1 MFKNAKRPT
10 QKSELTRRH
19 VLHTALKLFRRRGF
33 ERTTMREIADAAGL
47 SLGAAYHHFR
57 SKEELLLA
65 YYDWLQSE
73 HERMFLAT
81 CPPDADFRTRL
92 TTLLESKLALLAGDR
107 KLLFALFGDLGD
119 ATHPLSVFGTK
130 TRAIRER
137 SIAQFVELLRDTS
150 VPVDLRE
157 PIGRALWL
165 SHLGIF
171 LHFVHDRSNGQ
182 ARTHRLAETLVELA
196 TTGLPLLAHPLA
208 QPVRERLQELLS

>member
-1 MFKNAKRPT
+1 MFKTAKRPT
-10 QKSELTRRH
+10 QKSELTRRN
-19 VLHTALKLFRRRGF
+19 VFAAALKLFRRHGF

-73 HERMFLAT
+73 HERLALAA
-81 CPPDADFRTRL
+81 CPPDAGFRTRL
-92 TTLLESKLALLAGDR
+92 ATLLETKLALLAGDR

-119 ATHPLSVFGTK
+119 ATHPLSVFGKK
-130 TRAIRER
+130 TQAIRER
-137 SIAQFVELLRDTS
+137 SIAQFVALLRDTP
-150 VPVDLRE
+150 VPDDLRE
-157 PIGRALWL
+157 PLGRALWL

-171 LHFVHDRSNGQ
+171 LYFVHDRSKGQ

-208 QPVRERLQELLS
+208 LPVRGRLLELLG